1 MMSAGAGAAFLQANE
16 DVMTAKQV
24 RHMLVVDDEPDIRE
38 TLAEILEHYGFLVD
52 IAANGHEALERKE
65 GNAYDGILSDIRM
78 PGLNGMELYRRLR
91 SFNPE
96 LADRF
101 VVVTGDDLSGS
112 VRAFLDETGV
122 PFIEK
127 PFGPADVRRVIGEK
141 FGPA

>member
-1 MMSAGAGAAFLQANE
+1 MMDTAAEVAAVHANE
-16 DVMTAKQV
+16 DAMTTKQV

-38 TLAEILEHYGFLVD
+38 TLAEILEHSGFLVD
-52 IAANGHEALERKE
+52 IAASGQEALERIQA
-65 GNAYDGILSDIRM
+65 NAYDGILSDIRM

-91 SFNPE
+91 HLNPE

-127 PFGPADVRRVIGEK
+127 PFGPADVRRVLGEK

>member
-1 MMSAGAGAAFLQANE
+1 MAHANE
-16 DVMTAKQV
+16 EPMTAR
-24 RHMLVVDDEPDIRE
+24 RHRRVLVVDDEPDIRE

-52 IAANGHEALERKE
+52 IAASGLEALERI
-65 GNAYDGILSDIRM
+65 GTTDYDGILSDIRM

-91 SFNPE
+91 DIDPD

-101 VVVTGDDLSGS
+101 IVVTGDDLSGS

-122 PFIEK
+122 PVIEK
-127 PFGPADVRRVIGEK
+127 PFGPADVRRVVAHK